1 MRVVIQRVSIAGV
14 TVDDETVGRID
25 RGLMVLVG
33 FADGDGEQQMQWMAN
48 KICGL
53 RVFEDEEERMNL
65 SVGDI
70 GGSVLLVPNFTL
82 YADCQRGRRPSFS
95 GAAAPDEAT
104 HLFDRFC
111 TIMQEFPIPVE
122 KGQFGAHMVVG
133 LSNDGPVTLIIDSPQ
148 PSS

>member
-1 MRVVIQRVSIAGV
+1 VSSAGV
-14 TVDDETVGRID
+14 TVDDENVGYID

-53 RVFEDEEERMNL
+53 RVFEDEEEKMNL

-70 GGSVLLVPNFTL
+70 GGAVLLVPNFTL

-95 GAAAPDEAT
+95 GAAAPDDAT
-104 HLFDRFC
+104 HLFDRFS
-111 TIMQEFPIPVE
+111 TIMQDFPVPVE
-122 KGQFGAHMVVG
+122 KGQFGAHMVVC